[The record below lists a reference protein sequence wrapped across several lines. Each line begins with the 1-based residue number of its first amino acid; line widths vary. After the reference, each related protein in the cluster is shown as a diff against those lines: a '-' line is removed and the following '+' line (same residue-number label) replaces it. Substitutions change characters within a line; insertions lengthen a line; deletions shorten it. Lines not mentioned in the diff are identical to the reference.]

1 MERKSHGLTS
11 GVKVAILSAD
21 GRADLGKFVAQMART
36 PFVWGSTDC
45 IMCVASWVALVH
57 GVDYAA
63 DLRGTYHDEAGCL
76 AVLKAGG
83 GLPVIVARRMRAAG
97 IGRTAD
103 PRPGDIAVVR
113 TCGVHVGAIR
123 IDGQWIVKG
132 SRGVYGLR
140 DLQSA
145 AAWRI

>member
-1 MERKSHGLTS
+1 M
-11 GVKVAILSAD
+11 VPVALCE
-21 GRADLGKFVAQMART
+21 FVEEMART
-36 PFVWGSTDC
+36 PFVWGRTDC
-45 IMCVASWVALVH
+45 IMSVASWVERVR

-63 DLRGTYHDEAGCL
+63 DLRGTYHDEAGCI

-113 TCGVHVGAIR
+113 AFGVHIGAIR
-123 IDGQWIVKG
+123 IGGQWIIKG
-132 SRGVYGLR
+132 SKGVYGLR